1 MEMMR
6 MNDFSELQKIIL
18 TILKDG
24 KLYSGKELLKISR
37 SSSMLHLKE
46 ELLSLLKLEQV
57 QCYGSYWKLAP
68 NVVPPQLDAD
78 LKTTDL
84 CVRCPR
90 CQELLDTPESP
101 SGLKAGCPFCGQ
113 RFIIGPEKL
122 SPSQYRAIP
131 MESRKL

>member
-1 MEMMR
+1 

-24 KLYSGKELLKISR
+24 KLYSGKELLKVSR
-37 SSSMLHLKE
+37 ENSILRLKE
-46 ELLSLLKLEQV
+46 ELLHLLKLEQV
-57 QCYGSYWKLAP
+57 QCHGSYWKIAS
-68 NVVPPQLDAD
+68 NAVPPELDAD

-101 SGLKAGCPFCGQ
+101 DGLKAGCPFCGQ